1 MRALIVRRAGEFEK
15 TTFDLSIIVGIL
27 GVFPGSDIS
36 AAIVLA
42 WPSFSFVFFGIITLA
57 GIGGRI
63 STWKADRDRT
73 VTDIRHE
80 CQAEAIV
87 LGILALCWTLYAS
100 SNFVLLLEGR
110 SATIPMLMG
119 LAILVA
125 SLRRGRRIWRDLR
138 KLNRALV
145 NPQSATPAPLADPD
159 DKIGGPGG
167 D

>member
-15 TTFDLSIIVGIL
+15 TTFDLSIVV
-27 GVFPGSDIS
+27 GVFGMFPGTDIS
-36 AAIVLA
+36 TAVALA
-42 WPSFSFVFFGIITLA
+42 WPSSTYVFFGIITLA
-57 GIGGRI
+57 GIGGRV

-73 VTDIRHE
+73 IADIRHE

-87 LGILALCWTLYAS
+87 LCILALCWLLYAA
-100 SNFVLLLEGR
+100 SNLVLLLEGR

-125 SLRRGRRIWRDLR
+125 SIRRGIRIWKDLR

-145 NPQSATPAPLADPD
+145 NPKSAAPPTLADPD
-159 DKIGGPGG
+159 DKSGGPGG